1 MQAKLLLTSFL
12 VMSVVE
18 QQTVNANTEDSL
30 EIWAKRYG
38 AHELVKLAVILTFYM
53 RRKISQWI

>member
-1 MQAKLLLTSFL
+1 MFSAENCR
-12 VMSVVE
+12 VH
-18 QQTVNANTEDSL
+18 EDSL